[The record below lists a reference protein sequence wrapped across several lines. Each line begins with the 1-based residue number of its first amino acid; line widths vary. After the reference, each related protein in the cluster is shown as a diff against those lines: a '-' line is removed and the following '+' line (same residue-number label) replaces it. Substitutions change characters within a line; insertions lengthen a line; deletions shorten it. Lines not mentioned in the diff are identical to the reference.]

1 MKPIYVRGIGLGL
14 AATSSMAAA
23 QMPGWYGPRGPG
35 YGYSEPPGFRD
46 SREGRIE
53 VQTFI
58 ATSARI
64 AELGHGPISI
74 VAGPGP
80 AAPRGVAAGSDPSI
94 GDGLFETALAGQLG
108 HAGYQP
114 GAPGP
119 GQMIEYAVT
128 RELIQP
134 PEPPHSPVS
143 GGVDVGTSNRGSG
156 MGIGIMIDLSKPR
169 GALVATRIEAR
180 ISDTVTHELL
190 WQGRAE
196 VLARETDKRWRPE
209 LMADRLTSALFKT
222 FPRPTRG

>member
-1 MKPIYVRGIGLGL
+1 MKPKYVHGIGLGL
-14 AATSSMAAA
+14 AAVSSMAAA

-35 YGYSEPPGFRD
+35 YGYSEPPGFHD
-46 SREGRIE
+46 PREGKIE
-53 VQTFI
+53 VQTFV
-58 ATSARI
+58 ANSLRI

-74 VAGPGP
+74 VAGSGP
-80 AAPRGVAAGSDPSI
+80 SAPQGVAGGPDLSM

-114 GAPGP
+114 GAPGV
-119 GQMIEYAVT
+119 GQTIEYVVS

-156 MGIGIMIDLSKPR
+156 MGVGIMIDLSKPR

-180 ISDTVTHELL
+180 ISDTATHELL

-209 LMADRLTSALFKT
+209 LMADRLTTALFKN